1 MSARDL
7 DIGTRA
13 LVIAVLPAFVV
24 AVVLIAYFTH
34 SRLNDLEDAHSQRG
48 KALARQL
55 AAASSYVVFTGNKD
69 ALGKL
74 AAEILDEP
82 DVVRVAVRG
91 PGKDTL
97 TDLRKP
103 APSDS
108 GALRL
113 GNADSDTLAFQEA
126 IHSPGQL
133 FDDPFV
139 GAEGAGSELHAQQGE
154 VIVELSR
161 DALHGE
167 ETRLLRNAVLMVF
180 AVLLGSV
187 VLALRLS
194 RGITRPIQR
203 IASTVARIGQGERAA
218 RVRVEGGHTLRAL
231 GQGVNDM
238 ADRIAAASE
247 NLERQIEAATA
258 ELLEKKNEAELA
270 NQAKTRFLAAASH
283 DLRQPMHALGLFVAE
298 LGQKPHAPDT
308 CTLVE
313 QIAMS
318 AETMEDLLDSLL
330 DISRLDA
337 GALEPQIKP
346 FPLQPLLE
354 RVDVDYRRE
363 AERRG
368 QRLRLRPTDL
378 WVSSDPLLLERI
390 LHNLISNAL
399 RYAPGGTVLVACRR
413 RGAQVTVEVRDNGPG
428 IAPDAQEA
436 IFHEFVQLDNPERN
450 RAKGLGLGL
459 AIVRRLTTLLGH
471 PLGLRSRPGR
481 GALFS
486 VPLPVTAPRPQ
497 DLSPPSSAARGLAG
511 LHVALIDDDPL
522 AAASTLSLLES
533 WGCLVTAADTLE
545 HMYAALQRSEM
556 SPDIMLCDHHLDG
569 ALDGVAVV
577 ARLRQLLGT
586 DLTAIILSSDTT
598 LADSPRVRDNGI
610 RVLRKPVRPARLRA
624 LLQRKTGS

>member
-283 DLRQPMHALGLFVAE
+283 DL
-298 LGQKPHAPDT
+298 
-308 CTLVE
+308 
-313 QIAMS
+313 QI
-318 AETMEDLLDSLL
+318 
-330 DISRLDA
+330 
-337 GALEPQIKP
+337 G
-346 FPLQPLLE
+346 
-354 RVDVDYRRE
+354 
-363 AERRG
+363 
-368 QRLRLRPTDL
+368 
-378 WVSSDPLLLERI
+378 
-390 LHNLISNAL
+390 
-399 RYAPGGTVLVACRR
+399 
-413 RGAQVTVEVRDNGPG
+413 
-428 IAPDAQEA
+428 
-436 IFHEFVQLDNPERN
+436 
-450 RAKGLGLGL
+450 RA
-459 AIVRRLTTLLGH
+459 
-471 PLGLRSRPGR
+471 
-481 GALFS
+481 
-486 VPLPVTAPRPQ
+486 
-497 DLSPPSSAARGLAG
+497 
-511 LHVALIDDDPL
+511 HV
-522 AAASTLSLLES
+522 
-533 WGCLVTAADTLE
+533 
-545 HMYAALQRSEM
+545 
-556 SPDIMLCDHHLDG
+556 
-569 ALDGVAVV
+569 
-577 ARLRQLLGT
+577 
-586 DLTAIILSSDTT
+586 
-598 LADSPRVRDNGI
+598 
-610 RVLRKPVRPARLRA
+610 
-624 LLQRKTGS
+624 

>member
-13 LVIAVLPAFVV
+13 LVVAVLPAFVI
-24 AVVLIAYFTH
+24 AAVLIAYFTH
-34 SRLNDLEDAHSQRG
+34 TRLNDLEDAHGQRG

-69 ALGKL
+69 ALGRL
-74 AAEILDEP
+74 ATDILDAP

-97 TDLRKP
+97 VDLRKP
-103 APSDS
+103 AVPDN

-113 GNADSDTLAFQEA
+113 GAADTDTLNFQEA

-139 GAEGAGSELHAQQGE
+139 GAEGTDARAQQGE

-180 AVLLGSV
+180 SVLLGSV
-187 VLALRLS
+187 ILALRLS
-194 RGITRPIQR
+194 RGITGPILR
-203 IASTVARIGQGERAA
+203 IARTVTRFGQGERGA
-218 RVRVEGGHTLRAL
+218 RVRLEGGNTLRAL

-247 NLERQIEAATA
+247 DLERQIEAATA

-308 CTLVE
+308 CKLVE

-337 GALEPQIKP
+337 GALQPQIKP

-354 RVDVDYRRE
+354 RVDVDYRRD

-378 WVSSDPLLLERI
+378 WVTSDPLLLERI

-413 RGAQVTVEVRDNGPG
+413 HGARVDVEVRDNGPG
-428 IAPDAQEA
+428 IATDAQEA

-471 PLGLRSRPGR
+471 PLRLRSAPGR
-481 GALFS
+481 GALFA
-486 VPLPVTAPRPQ
+486 VTLPVTVPRPQ
-497 DLSPPSSAARGLAG
+497 DHNPPAAAAHSLAG

-522 AAASTLSLLES
+522 AAASTLTLLES

-545 HMYAALQRSEM
+545 RMYAALQRSEM
-556 SPDIMLCDHHLDG
+556 PPDIVLCDHHLDG

-586 DLTAIILSSDTT
+586 DLPAIILSSDTT
-598 LADSPRVRDNGI
+598 LADSPRVRDSGI
-610 RVLRKPVRPARLRA
+610 RALHKPVRPARLRA